1 MDKGPVVSA
10 KAWPKDR
17 PAEEATNTAR
27 GVGARRAW
35 PCPCRL
41 GQNGSRRNP
50 SSVGLL
56 VRSVTNED
64 QQKSGIAG
72 KTLKHESTN
81 ILATASCGPPACGT
95 LRNAAGARSHR
106 PSLSVSGTQHFFL
119 WVLSQFMQV
128 CIKKCTHGRESFV
141 SDKGSNPSQSRS
153 PVLGNG
159 ACRLTDSCGS
169 GRAPP
174 CLRTAPPQP
183 LGDTAVQGPHL
194 LLQAPLETLFHE
206 PLLWAQ
212 RLLRTWRLGHS

>member
-10 KAWPKDR
+10 KAWPKDG
-17 PAEEATNTAR
+17 PAEEAANTAR
-27 GVGARRAW
+27 GLGARRAW

-41 GQNGSRRNP
+41 GHNGSCRNP
-50 SSVGLL
+50 SSVELL
-56 VRSVTNED
+56 VGSVASED

-81 ILATASCGPPACGT
+81 VLATVSCGPRACGT
-95 LRNAAGARSHR
+95 LRNAAGARSR
-106 PSLSVSGTQHFFL
+106 GPSLSVSGTQHFFL
-119 WVLSQFMQV
+119 WVLSRFMQV
-128 CIKKCTHGRESFV
+128 CIKKYTHGRGSFV

-153 PVLGNG
+153 PVLGSR

-174 CLRTAPPQP
+174 CLRTAPPRPRGTLQCR
-183 LGDTAVQGPHL
+183 DPHL

-212 RLLRTWRLGHS
+212 RLLHTWRLGHS